1 MTTPTPSQQSSPAT
15 SIIALGAVFAGLG
28 VAAGAMGN
36 HALRPLLSDHMLTVY
51 DTAVRYHIYHALAL
65 LIVAALTPRLPTR
78 GVWLVAGLF
87 TAGIICFSGSLY
99 LLAITETRPLG
110 MLTPIGGTLFIA
122 GWITLAW
129 QALRA
134 RGRMPHS

>member
-65 LIVAALTPRLPTR
+65 LIVAALATQLPAR
-78 GVWLVAGLF
+78 AVRLVAGLF

-134 RGRMPHS
+134 RNHTHHN

>member
-1 MTTPTPSQQSSPAT
+1 MHTPSAPSPALAVV
-15 SIIALGAVFAGLG
+15 SLGAILAGLG
-28 VAAGAMGN
+28 VAAGALGN

-51 DTAVRYHIYHALAL
+51 QTAVQYHLYHALAL
-65 LIVAALTPRLPTR
+65 LIVAALATQLPAR
-78 GVWLVAGLF
+78 AVRLVAGLF

-110 MLTPIGGTLFIA
+110 MLTPVGGSLFIA

-129 QALRA
+129 QAFRA
-134 RGRMPHS
+134 RNHTNHS